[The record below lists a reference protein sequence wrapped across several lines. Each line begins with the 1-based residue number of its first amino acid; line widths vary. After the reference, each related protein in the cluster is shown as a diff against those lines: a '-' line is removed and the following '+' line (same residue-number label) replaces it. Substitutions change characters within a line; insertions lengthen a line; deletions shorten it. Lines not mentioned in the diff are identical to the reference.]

1 MSSIDA
7 WSVFGDLGC
16 VSVLLLAGLLT
27 RTLLVWVQRL
37 FLPASVIAGF
47 GGLLAGPNGLD
58 VLPFSPLLPQYP
70 GVLITLVF
78 AALPFTSHTFDWRI
92 GSRCATELGTY
103 SAAVVLLQWGL
114 GLAFGL
120 TVLSFIWPNL
130 PPGFG
135 TILAAGFVG
144 GHGTAAALG
153 AAFNGLGEQSWPEAE
168 ALAMTSA
175 TVGILSAVV
184 GGLLWIQWAARNGTT
199 RFLPR
204 FGELPDELRTGR
216 VLVAQRRPLGHET
229 LSPLA
234 LDPLVF
240 HVALVAVAASGG
252 YLLAGAVATLLDGYR
267 PPNFCLA
274 FICGFGLKHA
284 CVRLQLRDTI
294 DCPVMA
300 RISGALTDVLV
311 VCGIAAIN
319 LDIVARYALPLGCLF
334 AFGLLLCWAVFY
346 VSGPRAFREL
356 WFEKALFTWGWV
368 TGVMAI
374 ALALLRVVD
383 PRNESKIL
391 DQFAFAYLFVAPL
404 EVGLVSFAP
413 LLIVH
418 GFVLTFAAVTTSAGF
433 VALFLG
439 RGWNERREG

>member
-1 MSSIDA
+1 MSSLDA

-16 VSVLLLAGLLT
+16 VSVLLLAGLLA
-27 RTLLVWVQRL
+27 RTSLVWVQRL

-78 AALPFTSHTFDWRI
+78 AALPFTSPTFDWRT
-92 GSRCATELGTY
+92 GSRRATELGAY

-114 GLAFGL
+114 GLAFSL
-120 TVLSFIWPNL
+120 TVLSLIWSDL

-204 FGELPDELRTGR
+204 FDELPDELRTGR
-216 VLVAQRRPLGHET
+216 VSAAQRRPLGHET

-234 LDPLVF
+234 IDPLVF
-240 HVALVAVAASGG
+240 HVALVAVAAAGG
-252 YLLAGAVATLLDGYR
+252 YLLAGLSGALLGGYR
-267 PPNFCLA
+267 PPSFCLA
-274 FICGFGLKHA
+274 FVCGFGLKYA
-284 CVRLQLRDTI
+284 CARLQLTDTI
-294 DCPVMA
+294 DHAVMA
-300 RISGALTDVLV
+300 RISGALTDGLV

-334 AFGLLLCWAVFY
+334 AFGLLLCWTIFY

-383 PRNESKIL
+383 PRNESEIL
-391 DQFAFAYLFVAPL
+391 DRFAFAYLFVAPL

-413 LLIVH
+413 LLIAH
-418 GFVLTFAAVTTSAGF
+418 GFVLTFAAVTISAGF
-433 VALFLG
+433 VALFLSG
-439 RGWNERREG
+439 RWNERREG

>member
-1 MSSIDA
+1 MSSLDA

-16 VSVLLLAGLLT
+16 VSVLLLAGLLA
-27 RTLLVWVQRL
+27 RMSLVWVQRL

-58 VLPFSPLLPQYP
+58 ALPFSPLLPQYP

-78 AALPFTSHTFDWRI
+78 AALPFTSQAFDWRT
-92 GSRCATELGTY
+92 GSRHATELGAY
-103 SAAVVLLQWGL
+103 SAALVLLQWGL
-114 GLAFGL
+114 GLAFSL
-120 TVLSFIWPNL
+120 TVLSLVWPNL
-130 PPGFG
+130 PSGFG

-153 AAFNGLGEQSWPEAE
+153 AAFNGLSEQRWPEAE

-175 TVGILSAVV
+175 TVGILSAVA

-204 FGELPDELRTGR
+204 FDELPDELRTGR
-216 VLVAQRRPLGHET
+216 VPAAQRRPLGHET

-234 LDPLVF
+234 IDPLVF
-240 HVALVAVAASGG
+240 HVALVAVAATGG
-252 YLLAGAVATLLDGYR
+252 HLLASAVAVLLDGYR
-267 PPNFCLA
+267 PPSFCLA
-274 FICGFGLKHA
+274 FICGFGLKYA
-284 CVRLQLRDTI
+284 CTRLHLTDAI
-294 DCPVMA
+294 DRAVMV

-319 LDIVARYALPLGCLF
+319 LEIVARYTLPLGCLF
-334 AFGLLLCWAVFY
+334 AFGLVLCWAVFY
-346 VSGPRAFREL
+346 VNGPRAFREL

-391 DQFAFAYLFVAPL
+391 DPFAVAYLFVAPL
-404 EVGLVSFAP
+404 EVGLVAFAP
-413 LLIVH
+413 LLIAQ
-418 GFVLTFAAVTTSAGF
+418 GFVWTFATLTAALGF
-433 VALFLG
+433 AALLWSGGQRVEPG
-439 RGWNERREG
+439 R

>member
-1 MSSIDA
+1 MSSLDA

-16 VSVLLLAGLLT
+16 VSVLLLAGLLA
-27 RTLLVWVQRL
+27 RTSLIWVQRL

-58 VLPFSPLLPQYP
+58 ALPFSPLLPQYP

-78 AALPFTSHTFDWRI
+78 AALPFTSQAFDWRT
-92 GSRCATELGTY
+92 GSRRATELGAY
-103 SAAVVLLQWGL
+103 SAALVLLQWGL
-114 GLAFGL
+114 GLAFSL
-120 TVLSFIWPNL
+120 TVLSLIWPDL

-135 TILAAGFVG
+135 TILVAGFVG

-153 AAFNGLGEQSWPEAE
+153 TAFNGLGEQSWPDAE

-184 GGLLWIQWAARNGTT
+184 GGLLWVQWAARKGTT

-204 FGELPDELRTGR
+204 FDELPDELRTGR
-216 VLVAQRRPLGHET
+216 VPVAQRRPLGHET
-229 LSPLA
+229 LSALA
-234 LDPLVF
+234 IDPLVF
-240 HVALVAVAASGG
+240 HVALVAVAATGG
-252 YLLAGAVATLLDGYR
+252 YLLASAVAVLLDGYR
-267 PPNFCLA
+267 PPSFCLA

-284 CVRLQLRDTI
+284 CTRLQLTDTI
-294 DCPVMA
+294 DRTVMV

-319 LDIVARYALPLGCLF
+319 LEIVARYALPLGCLF
-334 AFGLLLCWAVFY
+334 AFGLTLCWAVFY
-346 VSGPRAFREL
+346 VNGPRAFREL

-391 DQFAFAYLFVAPL
+391 DPFAVAYLFVAPL
-404 EVGLVSFAP
+404 EVGLVAFAP
-413 LLIVH
+413 LLIVQ
-418 GFVLTFAAVTTSAGF
+418 GFVWAFALVTLAAGLA
-433 VALFLG
+433 ALFLG
-439 RGWNERREG
+439 GGWNERPEG